1 MSIADIQEH
10 VKELAAI
17 LPETTIEKRML
28 YLMSEVG
35 ELAREVLKL
44 RELQNQEGSDRALDS
59 VGMEMYDV
67 VWNICDLANKLGIDL
82 QYSFDRKAQLNEQR
96 DWH

>member
-1 MSIADIQEH
+1 MSIADLQEH
-10 VKELAAI
+10 AKELAAI
-17 LPETTIEKRML
+17 LPETTLEERML

-35 ELAREVLKL
+35 ELAMEVLKL
-44 RELQNQEGSDRALDS
+44 RELQNQDDSDRILDS
-59 VGMEMYDV
+59 IGMEMYDV

-82 QYSFDRKAQLNEQR
+82 QHSFDRKAQLNKQR